1 MATSSTSNFC
11 NVSNAIF
18 LNVYRNQSGGV
29 ISIKGSTM
37 NLLAKWNIFDTC
49 GVGSQ
54 LYGGCICSISQG
66 TFSISFSCARN
77 CYAYRGFFF
86 YVDSNNND
94 NIVPLL
100 EMNET
105 SATFC
110 NGEDRAVCANYYS
123 DLLSSY
129 YNSSNC
135 KAGLHCDVQTWYSDH
150 SEVYFYQFCNCEND
164 ILYGSDTKGQD
175 NIAAY
180 INLIANR
187 KSNGECGLIHTNYYE
202 DTVLTT
208 KNVYAYQN
216 EHTLFN
222 AMTGV
227 IIIESL
233 ICDSFTSSGNSIS
246 TDNVNTNPN
255 LELSVTFSDTLFCKL
270 PYKTVPKRAESGYSI
285 RATLFVAMYLLL

>member
-1 MATSSTSNFC
+1 M
-11 NVSNAIF
+11 
-18 LNVYRNQSGGV
+18 
-29 ISIKGSTM
+29 
-37 NLLAKWNIFDTC
+37 
-49 GVGSQ
+49 
-54 LYGGCICSISQG
+54 
-66 TFSISFSCARN
+66 
-77 CYAYRGFFF
+77 
-86 YVDSNNND
+86 
-94 NIVPLL
+94 
-100 EMNET
+100 
-105 SATFC
+105 
-110 NGEDRAVCANYYS
+110 YY
-123 DLLSSY
+123 
-129 YNSSNC
+129 
-135 KAGLHCDVQTWYSDH
+135 
-150 SEVYFYQFCNCEND
+150 
-164 ILYGSDTKGQD
+164 IIIQD

-270 PYKTVPKRAESGYSI
+270 PYKTVPKRAEFGYSI